1 MLEPLNIPGAYAVGA
16 ADDQK
21 INIWH
26 RRKSISQ
33 RLRDPYET
41 QWITNWKAYRAYQ
54 QEMPDAQDW
63 WRSNEYIPEIFN
75 SVETVLPRMILG
87 MFSKPEWFDVN
98 CPHANIPGHPGINC
112 FDYERMV
119 KSLLMSG
126 TRRMNLFEPA
136 YEGCKYCTIMGHVWW
151 KLRWEQDPQ
160 NRMVDVPV
168 TDPHTGEYHGMSSK
182 VVPYLAYDD
191 PKLEWVSNFR
201 VWPDPTGQE
210 EWFIERI
217 DTTLEKLM
225 RLNKNLGIYKNL
237 ETLERAPVN
246 LMKET
251 NSPVANNDS
260 YSNRENEM
268 FATEGISPDVIDEG
282 HEGTPIQLEICVGL
296 VPYEPEDGIHWRR
309 TIIANG
315 QTIIRDDPNPT
326 PDLKP
331 EYFSSKQIPVP
342 GFVYG
347 DSVVRYAEPM
357 NRQLNR
363 IANFRMDEVVLGIWQ
378 QYIANSNAVKS
389 QQLNMGPGGVIFVD
403 TAADVRTAFSVL
415 ERRPV
420 LPESYRE
427 EAVSMDRIQRI
438 TGATA
443 IQQGSQS
450 GDRETATSVGAR
462 VQLGS
467 ERFRL
472 AIMWQN
478 MTFKRQLL
486 KRMFALY
493 QRHLPPE
500 RLVRIVGTDFQVPM
514 DISMLQDDIDIDIDA
529 DIYDVDGPLK
539 QQALAQLM
547 VAAAQEPFAHWM
559 RPEVVLRDAIEASL
573 NKDGRK
579 YVKSAEEVAAEM
591 QAQLFQSI
599 QMAGMGLEPDA
610 SGGNKL
616 ATKQL
621 DIRAASARKSAGAA

>member
-1 MLEPLNIPGAYAVGA
+1 MIPGAYPVGLP
-16 ADDQK
+16 DDAI
-21 INIWH
+21 INTWH
-26 RRKSISQ
+26 RRKAISQ
-33 RLRDPYET
+33 RLRDSYEG
-41 QWITNWKAYRAYQ
+41 QWVSNWKAYRAFVEQ
-54 QEMPDAQDW
+54 SADPQDW

-98 CPHANIPGHPGINC
+98 CPHATIPGHPAVSC

-151 KLRWEQDPQ
+151 KLRWEQDYQ
-160 NRMVDVPV
+160 NRQVDVPMQ
-168 TDPHTGEYHGMSSK
+168 DPVTGEMHQSSRI
-182 VVPYLAYDD
+182 VPWLAYDD
-191 PKLEWVSNFR
+191 PRLEWVSNFR
-201 VWPDPTGQE
+201 LWPDPTGQG

-217 DTTLEKLM
+217 DTTLEKLQ
-225 RLNKNLGIYKNL
+225 RINQRTGIYKNL

-246 LMKET
+246 LLKGS
-251 NSPVANNDS
+251 NSPVTRTDG
-260 YSNRENEM
+260 YSNRELELD
-268 FATEGISPDVIDEG
+268 AVEGVQSDTHDEG
-282 HEGTPIQLEICVGL
+282 HEGTPIQLDVCVGL
-296 VPYEPEDGIHWRR
+296 VPYEPEDGIHMRR
-309 TIIANG
+309 TIIANNF
-315 QTIIRDDPNPT
+315 TIIRDDPNPT
-326 PDLKP
+326 PDMKP
-331 EYFSSKQIPVP
+331 EYFSSQQIPVP

-378 QYIANSNAVKS
+378 QYIANRNAVTTN
-389 QQLNMGPGGVIFVD
+389 QLQFSPGGVTWVD
-403 TAADVRTAFSVL
+403 TSADVRTAFAVL
-415 ERRPV
+415 ERKPV
-420 LPESYRE
+420 LPQSYQE

-443 IQQGSQS
+443 IQQGAQS
-450 GDRETATSVGAR
+450 ADRETATSVGAR

-472 AIMWQN
+472 AVMWQN

-493 QRHLPPE
+493 QRHLPPD
-500 RLVRIVGTDFQVPM
+500 RLVRIVGTDYQVPI
-514 DISMLQDDIDIDIDA
+514 DISMLQDDVDIDIDA
-529 DIYDVDGPLK
+529 DIYDIDGPLK

-547 VAAAQEPFAHWM
+547 TAAAAEPFAHWM

-579 YVKSAEEVAAEM
+579 YVKSAEEVAAEA
-591 QAQLFQSI
+591 QAALFQAV
-599 QMAGMGLEPDA
+599 QMAAMGLEPDA
-610 SGGNKL
+610 SGGNTL

-621 DIRAASARKSAGAA
+621 ELRAQRQR

>member
-1 MLEPLNIPGAYAVGA
+1 MT
-16 ADDQK
+16 DDEI

-26 RRKSISQ
+26 RRKAVAQ
-33 RLRDPYET
+33 RLRDPYES
-41 QWITNWKAYRAYQ
+41 QWITNWKAYRAF
-54 QEMPDAQDW
+54 QEESPDPQDW

-75 SVETVLPRMILG
+75 SVETILPRMILG

-98 CPHANIPGHPGINC
+98 CPHATIPGHPAMNC

-151 KLRWEQDPQ
+151 KLRWEKDVQ
-160 NRMVDVPV
+160 NRMIDVPIQ
-168 TDPHTGEYHGMSSK
+168 DPYSGEVRNSQQ
-182 VVPYLAYDD
+182 VIPWVAYDD
-191 PKLEWVSNFR
+191 PRLEWVSNFR
-201 VWPDPTGQE
+201 IWPDPTGRGD
-210 EWFIERI
+210 WFIEKI
-217 DTTLEKLM
+217 DTTLEKLK
-225 RLNKNLGIYKNL
+225 RINATAGIYKNL
-237 ETLERAPVN
+237 ETLEKYPVDFS
-246 LMKET
+246 KER
-251 NSPVANNDS
+251 NSPSARGDN
-260 YSNRENEM
+260 YSNRELELD
-268 FATEGISPDVIDEG
+268 AVEGFSSDVRDEG
-282 HEGTPIQLEICVGL
+282 HEGTPVTLEVCVGM
-296 VPYEPEDGIHWRR
+296 VPYDPADGIIARR
-309 TIIANG
+309 TIIANDF
-315 QTIIRDDPNPT
+315 TIIRDDPNPT
-326 PDLKP
+326 PDMKP
-331 EYFSSKQIPVP
+331 EYFSSQQIPVP

-363 IANFRMDEVVLGIWQ
+363 LANYRMDEVVLGIWQ
-378 QYIANSNAVKS
+378 QYVANQNAVKTN
-389 QQLNMGPGGVIFVD
+389 QMQLGPGGVIMVD
-403 TAADVRTAFSVL
+403 TAADVRTAFAVL

-420 LPESYRE
+420 LPEGYRE

-443 IQQGSQS
+443 IQQGAQAS
-450 GDRETATSVGAR
+450 DRETATSVGAR

-472 AIMWQN
+472 AVMWQN

-493 QRHLPPE
+493 QNNLPPD
-500 RLVRIVGTDFQVPM
+500 RLVRIVGTDYQVPI
-514 DISMLQDDIDIDIDA
+514 DISMLQDDVDIDIDA

-547 VAAAQEPFAHWM
+547 QAAAVPPYDRWL
-559 RPEVVLRDAIEASL
+559 RPEVVLRDAVEASL

-579 YVKSAEEVAAEM
+579 YVKSAEEVAAEA
-591 QAQLFQSI
+591 QAALFQAV

-610 SGGNKL
+610 SGGNAI

-621 DIRAASARKSAGAA
+621 ELKSQEKRQAASGKASRK